1 MRFLS
6 PGRETRV
13 GAAGLGF
20 AWAATT
26 ALQASAMQSIVVA
39 ALSADPVERRKGE
52 DGLRASERQPGHTL
66 RMLKCL
72 AGQAASVVPPPAAL
86 FCAQAVQ
93 KSLRRAPLPELDEAL
108 AAVLLAATR
117 EAAAR
122 GWQAGLIQLCLACAV
137 TAIRAGETTLLA
149 AFDGN
154 SSAVERLAA
163 LQLLALV
170 AEELHSPAS
179 KISVAPARP
188 AALRAALVSQ
198 ADATLA
204 TLHRWFEEAAAA
216 AAASQRLQPAQAE
229 AAAHSAAAVLRA
241 VGAWCACGLLG
252 AESAAASPL
261 LSRCAAGALAN
272 SRTAVDAAEAACAA
286 IELAEPSGLPMLR
299 LLACL
304 LPHLQALDAGSRAV
318 AAVVAQGCVALAGAA
333 SAAPPEADPLLEAW
347 LDLLVAATA
356 RLPPED
362 AGVALEAWV
371 AVGDVAAEE
380 EAGEERGG
388 AAPPGGRRVVLRT
401 MRAARPRLLSALL
414 GSSLLP
420 PDLMAVT
427 EAQREAWLDLR
438 EEQRAVLRSAVFPPS
453 AAGRA
458 SGAADELTAQLWGWG
473 SEALAHAPCAGVGGC
488 GAAAPAAAPPAA
500 AAPPPWLVV
509 EATLHAASGA
519 VRAAGTRPCPA
530 LEALVT
536 ALPRVVQY
544 AALLC
549 STSPGGGS
557 GGGGAE
563 PLAGRALLGAA
574 LVLTGALSAWLGG
587 ESNRRLVPPLLPA
600 LLWSLSVPEEH
611 EQSWP
616 AAGWD
621 VRSKQEHAGAVA
633 LFKLASSSP
642 GALLSPALS
651 FRQLAAALH
660 AACSSPPH
668 RACASSQPRPRRGH
682 SSEWPLGAGSARLLL
697 QAAAAVGAA
706 AAATG
711 EVAVDVVDA
720 LLSPVLD
727 RLAAAASQRHA
738 GGEAALE
745 ALGSLHALLM
755 AWPPALAEEGA
766 AALTPHAECIGVL
779 LSADPRL
786 AEAACDVAAAALKG
800 FGGHAAPLL
809 LAWAPGLAARFD
821 SSLAA
826 ARAETAPAA
835 ASATAAS
842 RGVLRVG
849 RALVQHGAGL
859 PAEALE
865 AGRALLRHFA
875 ERLISAAS
883 HAAEAEQAIL
893 ADWFEL
899 CGSGGAIFARV
910 LVSLSTWM
918 PSWLLG
924 DAASSLWAMRN
935 GHGPAEFGRWLHEAL
950 AHADVPRPGLSAEAK
965 MAFAKQLLD
974 ATAWS
979 AFKAALKQ
987 LCGGKKRGE
996 RRASS
1001 D

>member
-1 MRFLS
+1 
-6 PGRETRV
+6 
-13 GAAGLGF
+13 
-20 AWAATT
+20 
-26 ALQASAMQSIVVA
+26 
-39 ALSADPVERRKGE
+39 
-52 DGLRASERQPGHTL
+52 
-66 RMLKCL
+66 
-72 AGQAASVVPPPAAL
+72 
-86 FCAQAVQ
+86 
-93 KSLRRAPLPELDEAL
+93 
-108 AAVLLAATR
+108 
-117 EAAAR
+117 
-122 GWQAGLIQLCLACAV
+122 
-137 TAIRAGETTLLA
+137 
-149 AFDGN
+149 
-154 SSAVERLAA
+154 
-163 LQLLALV
+163 
-170 AEELHSPAS
+170 
-179 KISVAPARP
+179 
-188 AALRAALVSQ
+188 
-198 ADATLA
+198 
-204 TLHRWFEEAAAA
+204 
-216 AAASQRLQPAQAE
+216 
-229 AAAHSAAAVLRA
+229 
-241 VGAWCACGLLG
+241 
-252 AESAAASPL
+252 
-261 LSRCAAGALAN
+261 
-272 SRTAVDAAEAACAA
+272 
-286 IELAEPSGLPMLR
+286 
-299 LLACL
+299 
-304 LPHLQALDAGSRAV
+304 
-318 AAVVAQGCVALAGAA
+318 
-333 SAAPPEADPLLEAW
+333 
-347 LDLLVAATA
+347 
-356 RLPPED
+356 
-362 AGVALEAWV
+362 
-371 AVGDVAAEE
+371 
-380 EAGEERGG
+380 
-388 AAPPGGRRVVLRT
+388 
-401 MRAARPRLLSALL
+401 
-414 GSSLLP
+414 
-420 PDLMAVT
+420 
-427 EAQREAWLDLR
+427 
-438 EEQRAVLRSAVFPPS
+438 
-453 AAGRA
+453 
-458 SGAADELTAQLWGWG
+458 
-473 SEALAHAPCAGVGGC
+473 
-488 GAAAPAAAPPAA
+488 
-500 AAPPPWLVV
+500 
-509 EATLHAASGA
+509 

-600 LLWSLSVPEEH
+600 LLWSLSVPEEL

-668 RACASSQPRPRRGH
+668 RACAGSQPRPRRGH

-899 CGSGGAIFARV
+899 CGSGAGSCELLAPCVGAVVEAGRCVIGSRPPGHEPLLADDDVAGLRQALVLLRLAVPPSPLGSLVHVALSQPAPPSAAACSQGGAIFARM

-996 RRASS
+996 RRVSS